1 MTHSKSSFKWGN
13 LIVGVLFILTA
24 LISFRNPVGNLAGIT
39 VFFGMLAIVKGGF
52 DLFFR
57 NKVKKITGMPGT
69 SLLIIGVFDIILGF
83 LLLFNLTTSIMALPF
98 VFATWFLVDSI
109 GGLFSLEQ
117 AKSLST
123 ANYWLQLIL
132 SIVGILI
139 SISLLFDPI
148 TSALTLSFLV
158 GFYLMWIG
166 IFYIVEAFS

>member
-1 MTHSKSSFKWGN
+1 
-13 LIVGVLFILTA
+13 
-24 LISFRNPVGNLAGIT
+24 
-39 VFFGMLAIVKGGF
+39 
-52 DLFFR
+52 
-57 NKVKKITGMPGT
+57 MPGT

-148 TSALTLSFLV
+148 TLALTLSFLV

>member
-13 LIVGVLFILTA
+13 LIVGVLFIITS
-24 LISFRNPVGNLAGIT
+24 LIAFRNPVGNLAGIT
-39 VFFGMLAIVKGGF
+39 VFFGMIAIIKGLF
-52 DLFFR
+52 DVFFR

-69 SLLIIGVFDIILGF
+69 SLLIIGIFDILLGF

-117 AKSLST
+117 ARALST
-123 ANYWLQLIL
+123 TNYWLQLIV
-132 SIVGILI
+132 SILGILI